1 MSKTIVVAGKGGSG
15 KTVIA
20 ALTVKALVEA
30 KVGTILAV
38 DADPNRNL
46 DRALGVEAN
55 ETVGS
60 IRENM
65 LEEITSLPG
74 GMTKAEYIAYR
85 TQQSLVETDDFD
97 LLAMG
102 RPEGPGC
109 YCYANSIVRQVVD
122 KLSDAYDYVVVDC
135 EAGLEHLSRR
145 TAGRADFVLVV
156 ADPSVRSAETVK
168 RVVELMEDLGT
179 PLGKTVV
186 VANRSRNGMAP
197 AVRAILEGVA
207 AGAVSIVPE
216 DEGVRS
222 LDDAGEP
229 LLKVAQD
236 SPAYR
241 AVKGIVRESGIA
253 EVE

>member
-20 ALTVKALVEA
+20 ALMVKALVESKA
-30 KVGTILAV
+30 GTILAV

-46 DRALGVEAN
+46 DRALGVEAE

-85 TQQSLVETDDFD
+85 TQQSIVETDDFD

-122 KLSDAYDYVVVDC
+122 KLSDEYDYVVVDC

-145 TAGRADFVLVV
+145 TAGR
-156 ADPSVRSAETVK
+156 
-168 RVVELMEDLGT
+168 
-179 PLGKTVV
+179 
-186 VANRSRNGMAP
+186 
-197 AVRAILEGVA
+197 
-207 AGAVSIVPE
+207 
-216 DEGVRS
+216 
-222 LDDAGEP
+222 
-229 LLKVAQD
+229 
-236 SPAYR
+236 
-241 AVKGIVRESGIA
+241 
-253 EVE
+253 